1 VWEPETPTLQDE
13 GRLMSDLVCGICTG
27 PLDARQFCKNPK
39 CVRVRESVTP
49 VTPKPIAFVP
59 QGDVSG
65 RPEKPSDPV
74 NHPSH
79 YTSSPA
85 KCSKCGHP
93 IECIDV
99 VESMTFNLGNAAKY
113 IWRQGKKSGSDAVTD
128 LKKAAWYLAR
138 EIKNLG
144 G

>member
-1 VWEPETPTLQDE
+1 
-13 GRLMSDLVCGICTG
+13 MSDPKVPEDLPLAFSLIRCGLCDG
-27 PLDARQFCKNPK
+27 PVDARQFCKNPK
-39 CVRVRESVTP
+39 CA
-49 VTPKPIAFVP
+49 AFP
-59 QGDVSG
+59 
-65 RPEKPSDPV
+65 PEKPSDPV

-99 VESMTFNLGNAAKY
+99 VEPMTFNLGNAVKY